1 MVEEEKQ
8 DYEKGNILIQE
19 ENTDSIV
26 TENITFDQDQ
36 DHKKQQKFTKRKSDN
51 LATIKISDDQ
61 VENESKEQSS
71 ESFGSSS
78 GDEFADSVLPLGF
91 APIKVEKEPIGNGLI
106 LQQSMPSTESEL
118 E

>member
-36 DHKKQQKFTKRKSDN
+36 DHKK
-51 LATIKISDDQ
+51 
-61 VENESKEQSS
+61 
-71 ESFGSSS
+71 
-78 GDEFADSVLPLGF
+78 
-91 APIKVEKEPIGNGLI
+91 
-106 LQQSMPSTESEL
+106 
-118 E
+118 